1 MLEGSQIPAQLGA
14 EQRMNQLMGRL
25 DSFGS
30 QVGPKGNIN
39 SAIPIMEDANGVA
52 QDPKSFKA
60 MVSIM
65 QAQMMSEAFSND
77 DDKDDKSNPMA
88 SFMDSMM
95 MQNPAMA
102 ASMYGGGLPG
112 QGQSNPMMAM
122 MQQSMMGGNSM
133 SGMNPQMMAMM
144 GQNPAMAAMMNGQA
158 NPYAPN
164 FFAQAQG
171 TPMANFLKG
180 VENTSNMVLPVKGE
194 VSSEYGHRHHP
205 ISGHDHFHSGVDI
218 AAKKGTV
225 IRAPW
230 AGTVVHVGYVQG
242 FGNNTVV
249 VAHENQIQPDG
260 KIVYSVFGHNDKA
273 LVHKGEQ
280 IKSGE
285 IFATVGSEGN
295 STGPHLHWETRIA
308 PPGVQGTDI
317 FKHEISHT
325 VDPMT
330 FA

>member
-1 MLEGSQIPAQLGA
+1 MLEGSQIPAQFGA

-25 DSFGS
+25 DSFDIGA
-30 QVGPKGNIN
+30 GAKLKG
-39 SAIPIMEDANGVA
+39 SAIPSMPDANGIN

-65 QAQMMSEAFSND
+65 QAQMMSEAFTTN
-77 DDKDDKSNPMA
+77 DKDEDNKSNPMG

-102 ASMYGGGLPG
+102 ASMYGQQN
-112 QGQSNPMMAM
+112 QGSNPMMM
-122 MQQSMMGGNSM
+122 MQAMMGGQNPSMM
-133 SGMNPQMMAMM
+133 SGMNP
-144 GQNPAMAAMMNGQA
+144 AMMNMMAGQA
-158 NPYAPN
+158 NPSAPN

-171 TPMANFLKG
+171 SPMANFLQG
-180 VENTSNMVLPVKGE
+180 IQNTSNMVLPVKGE

-225 IRAPW
+225 IRSPW
-230 AGTVVHVGYVQG
+230 AGTVIHVGYVQG

-249 VAHENQIQPDG
+249 VAHENQVQSDG

-273 LVHKGEQ
+273 LVHQGEQ
-280 IKSGE
+280 IKAGE

-308 PPGVQGTDI
+308 APGIYGTDI
-317 FKHEISHT
+317 FKQEISHT
-325 VDPMT
+325 VDPMSFT
-330 FA
+330 QA

>member
-1 MLEGSQIPAQLGA
+1 VLEGSQIPAQLGA

-25 DSFGS
+25 DSFGDDA
-30 QVGPKGNIN
+30 GIR
-39 SAIPIMEDANGVA
+39 SAIPSMPDANGIA

-65 QAQMMSEAFSND
+65 QAQMMSEAFNN
-77 DDKDDKSNPMA
+77 DKDDDNKSNPMA

-102 ASMYGGGLPG
+102 ASMYYGH
-112 QGQSNPMMAM
+112 QGQANPMMAM
-122 MQQSMMGGNSM
+122 MGGSQM
-133 SGMNPQMMAMM
+133 SGMNPAMMAMM
-144 GQNPAMAAMMNGQA
+144 SGQSQIN
-158 NPYAPN
+158 
-164 FFAQAQG
+164 
-171 TPMANFLKG
+171 PMANFLKG
-180 VENTSNMVLPVKGE
+180 VANTSNMVLPVKGQ

-230 AGTVVHVGYVQG
+230 AGKVVHVGYVQG

-249 VAHENQIQPDG
+249 VAHENQIQADG
-260 KIVYSVFGHNDKA
+260 KIIYSVFGHNDKA
-273 LVHKGEQ
+273 LVHAGEQ
-280 IKSGE
+280 IRAGE

-317 FKHEISHT
+317 FKQEISQT
-325 VDPMT
+325 VDPMS
-330 FA
+330 FAQA